1 MCVYVCHCVR
11 VCVCVCVCVCAQ
23 VFSKNLSE
31 LETWE
36 MLQPRVAEKNRA
48 LRDIQQRTNEVKL
61 EQERIGAEKQ
71 QYEDQIRSLS
81 VFWGFFWFMF
91 VSCLYV
97 VWLHGAPHKCHS

>member
-1 MCVYVCHCVR
+1 MCVCVSLCAC

-81 VFWGFFWFMF
+81 FWGFFVVYVCFLF
-91 VSCLYV
+91 VCCV
-97 VWLHGAPHKCHS
+97 VAWGSTQMP